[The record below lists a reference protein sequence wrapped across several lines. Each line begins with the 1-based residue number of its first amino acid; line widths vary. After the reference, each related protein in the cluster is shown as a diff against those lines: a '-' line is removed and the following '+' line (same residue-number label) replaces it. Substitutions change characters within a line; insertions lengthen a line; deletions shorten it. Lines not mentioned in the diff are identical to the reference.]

1 MKLKNNLNNLNS
13 LFNQYK
19 KENLKDKLNLN
30 FIDLINKILV

>member
-1 MKLKNNLNNLNS
+1 MMLKNNLNNLNS

-30 FIDLINKILV
+30 FMDLIKKILV